1 LRLTANIIWRVS
13 AAPAWVNPVHAH
25 LCRCDPNGLATR
37 REILILAAFE
47 DFSTVGRRG
56 FMNKFVVAGLGVLCF
71 APVALP
77 MLFAT
82 NDAFPNWA
90 YPVDPPP
97 TSTRAQQPNDE
108 GALLHVPDSDV
119 ALTRTQIEDGE
130 SAPDWH
136 PNDHPPMPDIVK
148 NGRPNVR
155 ACAYCHQPSGV
166 GRPEN
171 ASLAGLP
178 ENYIKEQIDTFKKGL
193 RKGSEPKRVAE
204 NVMNQIAANLTEDEI
219 AEAAHY
225 FSALQLGS
233 FVKVVETDTVPKTF
247 VTDGMLAK
255 SPEAGTEPIGQR
267 IIEVPE
273 DLARAKN
280 RDPRTP
286 FVAYVPKGSLQGG
299 KPFVIGG
306 ALPCISCHGPDLH
319 GRGDVPH
326 IAGRSPSY
334 ILRQLYDIQKSNRAG
349 AVAPMQQVV
358 AGLKLN
364 DMIAIAAYVAS
375 RDP

>member
-1 LRLTANIIWRVS
+1 
-13 AAPAWVNPVHAH
+13 
-25 LCRCDPNGLATR
+25 
-37 REILILAAFE
+37 
-47 DFSTVGRRG
+47 
-56 FMNKFVVAGLGVLCF
+56 MNKFVVAGLGALCF

-82 NDAFPNWA
+82 SDAFPSWA
-90 YPVDPPP
+90 YPVDPPAATGTQAP
-97 TSTRAQQPNDE
+97 GDDD
-108 GALLHVPDSDV
+108 ALLHVPDSDV
-119 ALTRTQIEDGE
+119 ALTRTQIEDGDTV
-130 SAPDWH
+130 PDWH
-136 PNDHPPMPDIVK
+136 PNDHPAMPDIVK
-148 NGRPNVR
+148 KGRPNVR

-171 ASLAGLP
+171 ASLAGLT

-204 NVMNQIAANLTEDEI
+204 NLMNQIASNLTEEEI
-219 AEAAHY
+219 AAAAKY
-225 FSALQLGS
+225 FSALELGS

-255 SPEAGTEPIGQR
+255 SPGGATEPIGQR

-273 DLARAKN
+273 DLTRAKN

-286 FVAYVPKGSLQGG
+286 FVAYVPKGSLQEG
-299 KPFVIGG
+299 KPFVTGG
-306 ALPCISCHGPDLH
+306 ALPCTSCHGPDLH

-334 ILRQLYDIQKSNRAG
+334 ILRQLYDIQKGNRAG

-375 RDP
+375 LEP